1 MRTDRRLIHLAF
13 VCLLITAAACGA
25 KTPLSPGSN
34 ASLPLVAETSHY
46 EFHYAAGDAVDTE
59 WQESYHAWAAARLG
73 VQPGRKI
80 GYFKYRSRQEMG
92 QYTGDYNTNGYA
104 DPERM
109 EIHTLWPT
117 DNHEVVHLLMTGFG
131 RPAALFSEGVA
142 VAFQTDPAKGDFDS
156 RFNGEEVHHAARR
169 YLQSGELVLP
179 LDRIVE
185 TAGFRAVSDATL
197 AYREAGSF
205 VRFLIDSYGLA
216 RFLSFY
222 KSGLSPGDTK
232 QYIKMRFRESMGF
245 SFEEAE
251 AAWLDAL
258 RAPS

>member
-1 MRTDRRLIHLAF
+1 MPASCTRHIIFGVVVA
-13 VCLLITAAACGA
+13 VSACGGSPMA
-25 KTPLSPGSN
+25 PSQGTGPPLEQI
-34 ASLPLVAETSHY
+34 AETANYLFRAS
-46 EFHYAAGDAVDTE
+46 AGDTIDTA
-59 WQESYHAWAAARLG
+59 WQERYHAWLAETLG
-73 VQPGRKI
+73 VTPGRRITYNKYTSRAHMQAVI
-80 GYFKYRSRQEMG
+80 GVG
-92 QYTGDYNTNGYA
+92 NTNAYA
-104 DPERM
+104 DRTTFS
-109 EIHTLWPT
+109 IHTLWPT